1 MPPLGEKFGN
11 DRTVDCHVHEVV
23 QNYNI
28 VVTWND
34 IAEIGL
40 KFWWTLLKVHIF
52 PHISSHIV
60 KHVLV
65 LSIKPMY
72 TSLLP
77 WIVILYM
84 VPFQHLFNEIAFPR
98 HTGTHDHERELMT
111 KSKVFIG
118 FYTILHHM
126 HVFGTLIV
134 TVLYTAW

>member
-28 VVTWND
+28 VVMWID

-40 KFWWTLLKVHIF
+40 KFWETLLKVNIL
-52 PHISSHIV
+52 PHISVHIV

-72 TSLLP
+72 ASLLP

-84 VPFQHLFNEIAFPR
+84 VPFKHLFNEKAFPR
-98 HTGTHDHERELMT
+98 HTGTHDQERELVT
-111 KSKVFIG
+111 NSKVYIG
-118 FYTILHHM
+118 FR
-126 HVFGTLIV
+126 
-134 TVLYTAW
+134 